1 MEMRNF
7 YDVLA
12 REEALR
18 DPLVIHIHPPDEDT
32 PEGLQNRKT
41 AVNLGIHF
49 RGGKNLGGMSI
60 GGVEIETNTGVRI
73 MCHEEGTKLNS
84 TVGSTN
90 STDFLMDMPFPASED
105 GESTDDLIT
114 PLSLT
119 GTISLLTNRSEH
131 YSIISNDYR

>member
-1 MEMRNF
+1 M
-7 YDVLA
+7 L
-12 REEALR
+12 
-18 DPLVIHIHPPDEDT
+18 
-32 PEGLQNRKT
+32 
-41 AVNLGIHF
+41 F
-49 RGGKNLGGMSI
+49 RS
-60 GGVEIETNTGVRI
+60 
-73 MCHEEGTKLNS
+73 EGTKLNS